1 MIAFAAMARQNWENA
16 FSLIDPQINA
26 EGVHVWPFDPAF
38 PLDVRFYVWDKHHHI
53 RMNRHDYF
61 EFFYLQ
67 AGELVCRIQDRE
79 YQMSSGDLILISSTQ
94 YHTIRIPE
102 KKRPPDKVKATV
114 LYFLP
119 ELIRAS
125 DSSGDSIE
133 YLMPFLMQDDS
144 FPHLIKESTGI
155 PAQIF
160 DLIKQVHQIIPA
172 TTTRARLTV
181 KTFLKMILILLVN
194 HYADRQGTVETFN
207 RKQRAIEQLAPLF
220 EFLESNY
227 MEPISVAA
235 AAEVL
240 HLSES
245 HFMRL
250 FKQVTGQSFVSYLN
264 HFRIDKAEHLLSTTD
279 LSVAEVSQAVG
290 FCDQSY
296 FGLVFR
302 SLVQMTPL
310 QYKRQCRNR

>member
-1 MIAFAAMARQNWENA
+1 MARMNRENA

-38 PLDVRFYVWDKHHHI
+38 PLDIRFYVWDKHHHI

-61 EFFYLQ
+61 EVFYLQ
-67 AGELVCRIQDRE
+67 SGQLVCRIQDRAF
-79 YQMSSGDLILISSTQ
+79 QMRGGDLAVISSTQ
-94 YHTIRIPE
+94 YHTHQLPQ
-102 KKRPPDKVKATV
+102 KRKASGQVRAVV

-125 DSSGDSIE
+125 DTSGDDLE
-133 YLMPFLMQDDS
+133 YLLPFLMQDAS
-144 FPHLIKESTGI
+144 FPHVIKSSDGI

-160 DLIKQVHQIIPA
+160 DLIKRAHKAMPA
-172 TTTRARLTV
+172 TSTRARLTI
-181 KTFLKMILILLVN
+181 KTYLKMILILLVN
-194 HYADRQGTVETFN
+194 HYADHRGTVETFN
-207 RKQRAIEQLAPLF
+207 RKQQAIEQLAPLF
-220 EFLESNY
+220 DFLEVNY
-227 MEPISVAA
+227 KEPVSVAT
-235 AAEVL
+235 AAEIL

-250 FKQVTGQSFVSYLN
+250 FKQVTGQSFISYLN
-264 HFRIDKAEHLLSTTD
+264 HFRVAKSEHLLAMTD

-302 SLVQMTPL
+302 NLVQMTPL
-310 QYKRQCRNR
+310 QYKRQCRIR